1 MALVL
6 KCFRSSVQ
14 TLSYTKNDLQGKAKI
29 VVPVAPT
36 KIRSTAEKLALASQA
51 NLSNVLKQITISS
64 DQLIP
69 GQVQVIQDQQ
79 NLQMQIQQQLQQQ
92 ILQHKRQQQN
102 QTLQQQINA
111 IVNLKAQV
119 QEHLQMRQANVVN
132 GVISQN
138 APQYTSLL
146 HKKENINVNAPSTS
160 QVRIFGR

>member
-1 MALVL
+1 M
-6 KCFRSSVQ
+6 R
-14 TLSYTKNDLQGKAKI
+14 
-29 VVPVAPT
+29 P
-36 KIRSTAEKLALASQA
+36 TAEKLVLASQG
-51 NLSNVLKQITISS
+51 NFSNVVQQITIAP

-79 NLQMQIQQQLQQQ
+79 NLQMQIQQQLKQQ

-111 IVNLKAQV
+111 INNLKAQI

-138 APQYTSLL
+138 VPQYTSLL
-146 HKKENINVNAPSTS
+146 HKKENVNVNAPSSS
-160 QVRIFGR
+160 QVCNLKNRS